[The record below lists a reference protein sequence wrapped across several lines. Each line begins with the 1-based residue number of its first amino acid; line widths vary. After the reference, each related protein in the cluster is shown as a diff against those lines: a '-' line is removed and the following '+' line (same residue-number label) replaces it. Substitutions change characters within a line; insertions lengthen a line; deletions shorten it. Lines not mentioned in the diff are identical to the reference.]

1 MEISEKIIEEMGKI
15 AKQEG
20 YKEIFVN
27 IRRKTPLTIEGI
39 KGLFAPEIVCYIK
52 GEMKAII
59 TFINSLEKEEF
70 FKLTLFIDFANKNNL
85 SLFITYD
92 EQKISHEKI
101 VQKFIEEGIKI
112 SKNMNIIAI
121 SV

>member
-1 MEISEKIIEEMGKI
+1 MEIGKKAIVQMQKI
-15 AKQEG
+15 AEKEG
-20 YKEIFVN
+20 YKEISVN

-39 KGLFAPEIVCYIK
+39 KGHFVPEILCYIE

-59 TFINSLEKEEF
+59 TFIKSLEKEEF
-70 FKLTLFIDFANKNNL
+70 FKLTSFIDFANKNNL
-85 SLFITYD
+85 SLYITYD
-92 EQKISHEKI
+92 EQKISQEKI
-101 VQKFIEEGIKI
+101 VQKFIEEGVEI